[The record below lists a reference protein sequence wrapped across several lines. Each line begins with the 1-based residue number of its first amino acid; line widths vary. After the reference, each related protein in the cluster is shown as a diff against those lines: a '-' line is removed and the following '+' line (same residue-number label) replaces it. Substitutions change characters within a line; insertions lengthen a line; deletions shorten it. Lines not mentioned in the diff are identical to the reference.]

1 MLPKLQLAICD
12 VRDVAAAHI
21 KSLTLP
27 NAPGMYVRPHLHCT
41 GSLFTPMEKFVGATL
56 YRFTSLRN
64 YTVATETSIN
74 CCNMLECIQ
83 NNNTF
88 LIL

>member
-27 NAPGMYVRPHLHCT
+27 DAPGMYASPHLH
-41 GSLFTPMEKFVGATL
+41 
-56 YRFTSLRN
+56 YRVSPKKV
-64 YTVATETSIN
+64 TV
-74 CCNMLECIQ
+74 
-83 NNNTF
+83 
-88 LIL
+88 

>member
-27 NAPGMYVRPHLHCT
+27 HAPGMYVRPHLHCT

-64 YTVATETSIN
+64 V
-74 CCNMLECIQ
+74 
-83 NNNTF
+83 
-88 LIL
+88 LILSLQKQVLTAVICWNVFKTTILS